1 MSGGSLPAS
10 YFEDLYAADPDPW
23 RFATSDYEREKYAAT
38 LAALGTRP
46 IGAALEI
53 GCSIGVLTRQLAPRC
68 ARLVAVD
75 VAEAA
80 LDEARRRCA
89 DQTHVA
95 FARMQ
100 VPGAWPLGTYD
111 VIVLSEVLYYLDH
124 ADIGF
129 AARRVKASLAAGGTV
144 LLVHWTGPT
153 NYPCTGDEAAELF
166 MRESEAWLARGLARR
181 EAAYR
186 LDRLDRV

>member
-53 GCSIGVLTRQLAPRC
+53 GCSI
-68 ARLVAVD
+68 ARLVAID

-181 EAAYR
+181 EAEYR